1 MNRNFYRTSLI
12 LGCLVGF
19 TTFGCNKPASELTPM
34 PVERAQ
40 QAIEDAF
47 KDSSTEIAAVA
58 TDVTAAIKSDEPAA
72 VLESLQELSQHP
84 DISDEQRAT
93 AARAMAAY
101 LQKAR
106 EAAEKGDKKAEDAL
120 QHYRATK

>member
-1 MNRNFYRTSLI
+1 MNRNFHRMSLLAGCFVGFAICGCDRGSTSL
-12 LGCLVGF
+12 
-19 TTFGCNKPASELTPM
+19 APM
-34 PVERAQ
+34 PVEQAP

-47 KDSSTEIAAVA
+47 KGAATEVAATA
-58 TDVTAAIKSDEPAA
+58 TDATAAMKADETVV
-72 VLESLQELSQHP
+72 VLESLQELSQRP